1 MNYENIE
8 KLYAPYNKLK
18 IDLDEVEISENKCN
32 KLSKIPKLQNN
43 KCNNV
48 NNNKESTYIFDKSV
62 KKTGDCKD
70 LLYNDKVK
78 NINNERKNS
87 HKMTYNKSI
96 KQLYPRSIITIPY
109 KTKKTYEY
117 NPEIETL
124 MQSGLLNSNKKC
136 VTNTGEIKS
145 KMTPLQSFV
154 KDKINN
160 KKNLFDISRFQ
171 LSSRQLKGDKTYLN
185 NYKDKISSIKKF
197 INKNNK

>member
-18 IDLDEVEISENKCN
+18 IDLDKVNTSENSCN
-32 KLSKIPKLQNN
+32 KLSDIPKLQNY
-43 KCNNV
+43 KCNSK
-48 NNNKESTYIFDKSV
+48 NNFKQTNYIFDETV

-70 LLYNDKVK
+70 LLYNDNVK
-78 NINNERKNS
+78 NINNQRKNGL
-87 HKMTYNKSI
+87 KMTYNKDI

-109 KTKKTYEY
+109 KTKKSHEY

-136 VTNTGEIKS
+136 VTNTGEIENTF
-145 KMTPLQSFV
+145 TPLQTFV
-154 KDKINN
+154 EDKINN
-160 KKNLFDISRFQ
+160 KKNLFDISRLQ
-171 LSSRQLKGDKTYLN
+171 LSSRQLKGDKTYVN
-185 NYKDKISSIKKF
+185 NYKDKINSIKKV

>member
-109 KTKKTYEY
+109 KTKK
-117 NPEIETL
+117 NI
-124 MQSGLLNSNKKC
+124 
-136 VTNTGEIKS
+136 
-145 KMTPLQSFV
+145 
-154 KDKINN
+154 
-160 KKNLFDISRFQ
+160 
-171 LSSRQLKGDKTYLN
+171 
-185 NYKDKISSIKKF
+185 
-197 INKNNK
+197 

>member
-18 IDLDEVEISENKCN
+18 IDLDKVNTSENSCN
-32 KLSKIPKLQNN
+32 KLSDIPKLQNY
-43 KCNNV
+43 KCNSK
-48 NNNKESTYIFDKSV
+48 NNFKQTNYIFDETV

-70 LLYNDKVK
+70 LLYNDNVK
-78 NINNERKNS
+78 NINNQRKNGL
-87 HKMTYNKSI
+87 KMTYNKDI

-109 KTKKTYEY
+109 KTKKSHEY

-136 VTNTGEIKS
+136 VTNTGEIENTF
-145 KMTPLQSFV
+145 TPLQTFV
-154 KDKINN
+154 EDKIKN
-160 KKNLFDISRFQ
+160 KKNLFDISRLQ
-171 LSSRQLKGDKTYLN
+171 LSSRQLKGDKTYVN
-185 NYKDKISSIKKF
+185 NYKDKINSIKKV